1 MISFDDRRDAGRQLA
16 DRLAALRSEDVVVLG
31 LPRGGVPVAFEVAR
45 VLDAPLDVLL
55 VRKLGVPFQ
64 PELAMGAIGEGDV
77 VVYNDRVVER
87 TRVSPEELA
96 EVRARE
102 RAELDRRARR
112 YRGSRAAADLTGRSA
127 VVVDDGIATGAT
139 ARAACLV
146 ARARGARRVVLAVP
160 VAVTDSVRSLRDV
173 ADEIVCLYLCAPG
186 SFFGVGQFYRDFAAT
201 SDNEVGRL
209 LDESRRAR
217 TAGRPSA
224 GDPPGRDEDI
234 QVITGGVTLDGHLHD
249 AGRRARPGR
258 LRTRQR

>member
-1 MISFDDRRDAGRQLA
+1 MAGALSTDLYELTMPTSYLRRGMTGPATFSLFARQLPAERGFLVSAGLA
-16 DRLAALRSEDVVVLG
+16 DC
-31 LPRGGVPVAFEVAR
+31 
-45 VLDAPLDVLL
+45 LDHL

-87 TRVSPEELA
+87 ARVSPEELA

-102 RAELDRRARR
+102 QAELDHRARR
-112 YRGSRAAADLTGRSA
+112 YRGSRTAADLTGRSA

-146 ARARGARRVVLAVP
+146 ARARGARRVVLAAP
-160 VAVTDSVRSLRDV
+160 VAVTDSVQSLRDV

-201 SDNEVGRL
+201 SDSEVGRL
-209 LDESRRAR
+209 LDESPRNGSARRA
-217 TAGRPSA
+217 
-224 GDPPGRDEDI
+224 
-234 QVITGGVTLDGHLHD
+234 Q
-249 AGRRARPGR
+249 
-258 LRTRQR
+258 

>member
-87 TRVSPEELA
+87 ARVSPEELA

-102 RAELDRRARR
+102 QAELDHRARR
-112 YRGSRAAADLTGRSA
+112 YRGSRTAADLTGRSA

-146 ARARGARRVVLAVP
+146 ARARGARRVVLAAP
-160 VAVTDSVRSLRDV
+160 VAVTDSVQSLRDV

-209 LDESRRAR
+209 LDESPRNRSARRA
-217 TAGRPSA
+217 
-224 GDPPGRDEDI
+224 
-234 QVITGGVTLDGHLHD
+234 Q
-249 AGRRARPGR
+249 
-258 LRTRQR
+258 